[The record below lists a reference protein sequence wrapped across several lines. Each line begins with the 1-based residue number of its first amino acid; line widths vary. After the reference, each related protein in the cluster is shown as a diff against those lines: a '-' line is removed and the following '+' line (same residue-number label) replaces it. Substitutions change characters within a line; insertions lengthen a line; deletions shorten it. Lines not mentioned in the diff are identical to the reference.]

1 MFALLSSLTCS
12 HTRTMVA
19 GMPRAASTCS
29 TTASVPLSRAR
40 TACQTTHVGKLSA
53 VSGARLQ
60 PTRFRAR
67 ALGLH
72 QCQGSQQP
80 ACLLAHALRQGGRVG
95 VLHNIRA
102 EKPGSL
108 AHMVVTPLQVHSQAF
123 GRTAAAGWAAGSTC
137 SWPSDQATFRH
148 PPCLSKAG
156 SSWNHITPRQQP
168 DHLAGEAQPS
178 AVDHEAVVVQR
189 ALLQGYQ
196 FEGAVQTQARLLS
209 SLARPF
215 KSGHACAA
223 LAG

>member
-19 GMPRAASTCS
+19 GMPRALSTCS

-40 TACQTTHVGKLSA
+40 TACQTNTCGQV
-53 VSGARLQ
+53 VSCIRCAPAAHSVSSQGAGAAPVPGCTITCLPAGSCLASGR
-60 PTRFRAR
+60 PGRRA
-67 ALGLH
+67 AQEG
-72 QCQGSQQP
+72 
-80 ACLLAHALRQGGRVG
+80 
-95 VLHNIRA
+95 A

-108 AHMVVTPLQVHSQAF
+108 AHMAVVPLQVHSQAF

-168 DHLAGEAQPS
+168 DHLAGEAQPP

-209 SLARPF
+209 SLVRPF